1 MIDLSC
7 CVSLR
12 CAGIVGYSRVG
23 VWQEFVVGDF
33 IDSVMKK
40 FFTFLLVVVMV
51 LLCLHLSS
59 LDEMFDRDKSPE
71 QVELDWVDESAD
83 SVAMAQ
89 SSHLKFKGVPI
100 DGSLELFVNR
110 MQRNGFVLTSS
121 LEDDVVRLE
130 GDFAGFKQ
138 CEVYVATLDHK
149 DLVARITVFFPS
161 QEQWKNL
168 YGDYKNLKGMLI
180 EKYGKPTSCVERFT
194 GYWGNL
200 GEDLRMTA
208 VRNDECQYVTR
219 FASDEGD
226 IILSI
231 EYRGSSTCYVQL
243 VYKDK
248 KNGQAVRNA
257 AIEDL

>member
-1 MIDLSC
+1 MIL
-7 CVSLR
+7 
-12 CAGIVGYSRVG
+12 
-23 VWQEFVVGDF
+23 
-33 IDSVMKK
+33 IDCIMKK
-40 FFTFLLVVVMV
+40 FFTFLLVVVLV
-51 LLCLHLSS
+51 LLCLRIAGVWKSEPD
-59 LDEMFDRDKSPE
+59 DENKDLEP
-71 QVELDWVDESAD
+71 VEVDATAD
-83 SVAMAQ
+83 SVAMEQ
-89 SSHLKFKGVPI
+89 STHLKFKGVPI
-100 DGSLELFVNR
+100 DGSLAQFLSR
-110 MQRNGFVLTSS
+110 MQSKGFEVTS
-121 LEDDVVRLE
+121 ERQDEIHRLE

-138 CEVYVATLDHK
+138 CEVYVSTLDNQ
-149 DLVARITVFFPS
+149 DLVSRITVCFPT
-161 QEQWKNL
+161 QDQWKNL

-248 KNGQAVRNA
+248 KNGQVVRNA